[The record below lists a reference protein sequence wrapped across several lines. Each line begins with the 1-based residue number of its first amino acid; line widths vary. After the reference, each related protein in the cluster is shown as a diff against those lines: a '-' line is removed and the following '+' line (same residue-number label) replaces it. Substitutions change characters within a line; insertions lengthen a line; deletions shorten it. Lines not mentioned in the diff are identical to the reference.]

1 MRETNP
7 QNPTLT
13 RQQTHM
19 YLPSISSSWED
30 STSRPWLMGPSSTK
44 ATTTNLRSSKRS
56 LMWWHLIRSE
66 LGLLHWS
73 VRWVLFG
80 TNGVLGFPSLS
91 YGSMIIL
98 SLELRSRL
106 RERVAFGHSLN
117 PERNHFRVAAPK
129 RFFQCATGNSRLGKF
144 TNLWIFQFQC
154 SFRY

>member
-1 MRETNP
+1 MRETHP

-13 RQQTHM
+13 RQQTHL
-19 YLPSISSSWED
+19 YLPSISYSWED

-44 ATTTNLRSSKRS
+44 ATTTNPRSSKQSSR
-56 LMWWHLIRSE
+56 WWHLIQSE
-66 LGLLHWS
+66 LGLLHRS

-91 YGSMIIL
+91 SRSMIIL
-98 SLELRSRL
+98 SLESRPRSK
-106 RERVAFGHSLN
+106 ERATFGHSLN
-117 PERNHFRVAAPK
+117 IERSCFREAVPK
-129 RFFQCATGNSRLGKF
+129 RFFRCAPGNSRLGKF